1 MDRVPVFAG
10 IKIPIG
16 FLFYSIGGRLEP
28 LCGSGAF
35 FCAGRDGVPF
45 QPERLKSDVPHD
57 GAFLPVRLPD
67 EKGVSSM
74 MDVILIG
81 AATVFFSLCFA
92 YTRACDR
99 L

>member
-1 MDRVPVFAG
+1 MFP
-10 IKIPIG
+10 
-16 FLFYSIGGRLEP
+16 S
-28 LCGSGAF
+28 
-35 FCAGRDGVPF
+35 
-45 QPERLKSDVPHD
+45 QPERMKSGVPHD

-67 EKGVSSM
+67 EIGVSSM

-81 AATVFFSLCFA
+81 AATVFFALCFA